1 MCPLQEREQKALN
14 STQRALELQQLAA
27 GTDST
32 LESSQLSAAAQR
44 CTAQAEEAAQVASLA
59 RAEAARLVDHGPSLG
74 NAAECPAPV
83 FPSMVALLAGALPSD
98 ESTALPAGE
107 AADTAA
113 AAEAAL
119 PVRVNAGIDVSAAE
133 HAQSNTQLSAQL
145 SAQLSTSRMSLE
157 VIRGLSL
164 DMQAAMQQLV
174 ASAHSSSLATLPG
187 AESGGPNS
195 AMPSR
200 DMGTATEFGQGQG
213 LPDLHT
219 STLAA
224 SSSYQMPHLPDQASW
239 QIPSLN
245 PNPVEAMTM
254 TAGIPALPEQA
265 TGEGVEDEVPSGMQI
280 HLMHQ
285 LDGLER
291 SVRRV
296 EQQVSSAKQTRR
308 RLKIALLPA
317 QVTLPSI
324 LGTENICMNSS
335 YKS

>member
-1 MCPLQEREQKALN
+1 MN

-59 RAEAARLVDHGPSLG
+59 RAEAARLADHGPSLG
-74 NAAECPAPV
+74 NAAECPAPTS
-83 FPSMVALLAGALPSD
+83 PSMVASLAGALSSD
-98 ESTALPAGE
+98 ESALASATLPAGE
-107 AADTAA
+107 AAAQ
-113 AAEAAL
+113 AAL
-119 PVRVNAGIDVSAAE
+119 PVRLNAGTDVSAAE
-133 HAQSNTQLSAQL
+133 H
-145 SAQLSTSRMSLE
+145 AQLSTSRMSLE
-157 VIRGLSL
+157 VIRGLSS

-174 ASAHSSSLATLPG
+174 ASAHSSSLTTLLG
-187 AESGGPNS
+187 AESGGPNP
-195 AMPSR
+195 AMPSWN
-200 DMGTATEFGQGQG
+200 MGTATEYGQSQG

-245 PNPVEAMTM
+245 PNPVEAMAM
-254 TAGIPALPEQA
+254 AAGIPVLPEQA
-265 TGEGVEDEVPSGMQI
+265 TAEGVEDEVPSGMQI

-308 RLKIALLPA
+308 LKIALLPS
-317 QVTLPSI
+317 QVTVPSI
-324 LGTENICMNSS
+324 LGTEGHILSISS
-335 YKS
+335 IPKHQFLSPTFGRLAIAS

>member
-1 MCPLQEREQKALN
+1 MN

-59 RAEAARLVDHGPSLG
+59 RVEAARLVDHGPSLG
-74 NAAECPAPV
+74 NAAECPAPTS
-83 FPSMVALLAGALPSD
+83 PGMVASLAGALPSD
-98 ESTALPAGE
+98 ESALASATLPAGE

-113 AAEAAL
+113 AAEAAV
-119 PVRVNAGIDVSAAE
+119 PVRLNAGIDVSAAE
-133 HAQSNTQLSAQL
+133 HAQLST
-145 SAQLSTSRMSLE
+145 QLSTSRMSLE
-157 VIRGLSL
+157 VIRGLSS

-187 AESGGPNS
+187 AESGGPNP
-195 AMPSR
+195 AMPSW
-200 DMGTATEFGQGQG
+200 DVGTATEYGQGQG

-224 SSSYQMPHLPDQASW
+224 SSSYQMPRLPDQASW

-245 PNPVEAMTM
+245 SNPVEAMAM
-254 TAGIPALPEQA
+254 AAGIPALLEQA
-265 TGEGVEDEVPSGMQI
+265 TAEGVEDEVPSGMQI

>member
-133 HAQSNTQLSAQL
+133 HAQLNTQL

-164 DMQAAMQQLV
+164 DMRAAMQQLV

-195 AMPSR
+195 AMPSW

-245 PNPVEAMTM
+245 PNPVEAMAM

-265 TGEGVEDEVPSGMQI
+265 TGEGVEDEIPSGMQI

-324 LGTENICMNSS
+324 LGTEG
-335 YKS
+335 Y